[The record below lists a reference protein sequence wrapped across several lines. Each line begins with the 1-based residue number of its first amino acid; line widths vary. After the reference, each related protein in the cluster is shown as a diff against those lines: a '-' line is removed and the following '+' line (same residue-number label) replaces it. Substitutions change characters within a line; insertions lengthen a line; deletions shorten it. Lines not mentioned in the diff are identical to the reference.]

1 MATNLVKLNVYQ
13 INNRVMDRD
22 VPTSILFPT
31 QGAFVIYDC
40 STSPTRSLPSGYN
53 VYSMILV
60 SSSGA
65 ANSAGNEYYVG
76 ETNAQIVTMFNA

>member
-13 INNRVMDRD
+13 IDNRVMDRD
-22 VPTSILFPT
+22 VPTTIAFPT
-31 QGAFVIYDC
+31 TGTFVIYDT

-60 SSSGA
+60 QSSGA
-65 ANSAGNEYYVG
+65 ANSAGHEYYVG
-76 ETNAQIVTMFNA
+76 ETVAQLVTMFNA

>member
-60 SSSGA
+60 QSAGA

-76 ETNAQIVTMFNA
+76 ETNAQLVALYNS